1 MHTHAH
7 KAEYLA
13 FSWGQQASNYI
24 WLRQCSKSPTAHCP
38 YKDHYNPVPISY
50 PRIWVHSWWPQGLWC
65 LPIPLL
71 TSGWMWAKEGSL
83 QNLLCPET
91 LFNKNTMRY
100 GRLCLNWEI
109 SILWLAQSPDTLVR
123 DMGPLPYPPKGVMCH
138 RMAAPFDPVKFLSR
152 TQRNR
157 AAGLPAAAASFQQS
171 PWQLLELPGDRL
183 PHQCWRL
190 LVTGEQSILRTETQ

>member
-1 MHTHAH
+1 MHTHTH

-24 WLRQCSKSPTAHCP
+24 WLRQCSKSPTSHCP

-65 LPIPLL
+65 LHIPLL
-71 TSGWMWAKEGSL
+71 TSGWMWAKGSL
-83 QNLLCPET
+83 QNLLRPET

-109 SILWLAQSPDTLVR
+109 SSLWLAQSRHTGQRCGSTPSPSKGCD
-123 DMGPLPYPPKGVMCH
+123 LPQDGSSIRPCEVPIE
-138 RMAAPFDPVKFLSR
+138 DPEEQGQQGSNCCSPTPAEPR
-152 TQRNR
+152 TASGTAWR
-157 AAGLPAAAASFQQS
+157 PASASV
-171 PWQLLELPGDRL
+171 LETAGDRWAEHL
-183 PHQCWRL
+183 
-190 LVTGEQSILRTETQ
+190 GTETQ